1 MNSRSMI
8 LAAAALMITAT
19 ACNKSEEPATQPQ
32 GVSFS
37 LSFDGTTSPET
48 RVAFEDD
55 ALTGQWEEGDD
66 VYVYLNATDGTTY
79 GPYKTTPDAA
89 GERASFTAKINDVPA
104 GTKIAG
110 IDAYHYDN
118 LDNVNF
124 ADGAIAYSLPASNSG
139 AFSYLTV
146 SSYDYPAGSEP
157 EATEGGN
164 IDINEALAFT
174 QSLTRLD
181 IMTDLSIKDITLS
194 IDGAELPTSAS
205 LDIASGKTTATAS
218 AGMIR
223 INPAVDDYYQIGL
236 VPVSFGSGKTMKA
249 TVTTTDGKA
258 YTREV
263 TVSEFKKA
271 TRYTL
276 TLSNTNLTEA
286 KIVNSDNFVNML
298 TDGTDD
304 YVMTSNV
311 VLQEIPNIQ
320 GFQGS
325 LDGNGYKISLPET
338 SSVDASEAGI
348 FGSIAND
355 VTITNLNVDAK
366 TLTMNTRNGGII
378 AGSVTSGTI
387 TLNNV
392 HVTGTVTASKSG
404 EGDDNHIFAGGLV
417 GFVKNGA
424 YIAATNCSFSGTITA
439 NQPKGLT
446 AESQYNSYVGGIVG
460 SVESGIGQFD
470 NDEYKGSEA
479 GNPEA
484 GKGSTITNCFV
495 MNSTISNLLDGKTD
509 WPYVLE
515 RATEFYTGGIAGRCT
530 GLIIECSVTDTNISG
545 VRSDNGYRKMI
556 KPILGNDYYEHI
568 NNDNNSYTNVTINGE
583 APRTGIYK
591 GSKAAETDTP
601 FYSDLQ

>member
-55 ALTGQWEEGDD
+55 ALTGQWEGDD
-66 VYVYLNATDGTTY
+66 IVYVCLSSTAGTVY
-79 GPYKTTPDAA
+79 GPYEATPDAA
-89 GERASFTAKINDVPA
+89 GERASFTAEINDVPA

-118 LDNVNF
+118 LDEVEF
-124 ADGAIAYSLPASNSG
+124 ADGAITYSMPASNNG
-139 AFSYLTV
+139 TLSYLTV
-146 SSYDYPAGSEP
+146 SSFDYSAGSEP
-157 EATEGGN
+157 KVIDGGE
-164 IDINEALAFT
+164 IDINETLTFT
-174 QSLTRLD
+174 QRLARLD
-181 IMTDLSIKDITLS
+181 IKTDLSIKEITLS
-194 IDGAELPTSAS
+194 LTDAKFPTSAS
-205 LDIASGKTTATAS
+205 LNVAYDNTSATAS
-218 AGMIR
+218 ASMIR

-249 TVTTTDGKA
+249 TVITTDGKA
-258 YTREV
+258 YTHEV
-263 TVSEFKKA
+263 TVSAFEKA
-271 TRYTL
+271 KRYTL
-276 TLSNTNLTEA
+276 DLSTGSGINSVTPVSTEEALKAMSDSDGDFVLTA
-286 KIVNSDNFVNML
+286 DI
-298 TDGTDD
+298 T
-304 YVMTSNV
+304 
-311 VLQEIPNIQ
+311 LQEIPNIP

-392 HVTGTVTASKSG
+392 HVTGTVTASQSG
-404 EGDDNHIFAGGLV
+404 DGDDNHIFAGGLV

-424 YIAATNCSFSGTITA
+424 FIAATNCSFSGTITA
-439 NQPKGLT
+439 NQPKELI

-460 SVESGIGQFD
+460 SVESGIDQFD
-470 NDEYKGSEA
+470 NDTYQGSEA
-479 GNPEA
+479 GN
-484 GKGSTITNCFV
+484 GSTITNCSV
-495 MNSTISNLLDGKTD
+495 TNSTISNLLDGKTD
-509 WPYVLE
+509 WPYALE

-583 APRTGIYK
+583 VRNGMYK
-591 GSKAAETDTP
+591 GSKAAGTDTP
-601 FYSDLQ
+601 SYSDL

>member
-1 MNSRSMI
+1 MI

-55 ALTGQWEEGDD
+55 ALTGQWEGGDI
-66 VYVYLNATDGTTY
+66 VYVCLRSTAGTVY
-79 GPYKTTPDAA
+79 GPFEATPDAA
-89 GERASFTAKINDVPA
+89 GERASFTAEININDVHA

-118 LDNVNF
+118 LDDVKF
-124 ADGAIAYSLPASNSG
+124 ADGAITYSLPASNNG
-139 AFSYLTV
+139 TLSYLTV
-146 SSYDYPAGSEP
+146 SSFDYPVGSEP
-157 EATEGGN
+157 KVIDGGE
-164 IDINEALAFT
+164 IDINETLTFT
-174 QSLTRLD
+174 QRLARLD
-181 IMTDLSIKDITLS
+181 IKTDLSIKEITLS
-194 IDGAELPTSAS
+194 LTDAEFPTSAS
-205 LDIASGKTTATAS
+205 LNVADADDNTSATAS
-218 AGMIR
+218 ASMIR
-223 INPAVDDYYQIGL
+223 INPADDDYYQIGL
-236 VPVSFGSGKTMKA
+236 VPVSFGSDKTMKA
-249 TVTTTDGKA
+249 TVITTDGEA

-263 TVSEFKKA
+263 TVSAFEKA
-271 TRYTL
+271 KRYTL
-276 TLSNTNLTEA
+276 DLLREGSGLNTVTPVSTEEALKAMSGRGGDFVLTA
-286 KIVNSDNFVNML
+286 DI
-298 TDGTDD
+298 T
-304 YVMTSNV
+304 
-311 VLQEIPNIQ
+311 LQEIPNIP
-320 GFQGS
+320 GFKGS

-348 FGSIAND
+348 FGSIANN

-392 HVTGTVTASKSG
+392 HVTGTVTASQSG

-417 GFVKNGA
+417 GFVKYGA

-439 NQPKGLT
+439 NQPKKSI
-446 AESQYNSYVGGIVG
+446 AEYQYNSYVGGIVG
-460 SVESGIGQFD
+460 SVESGIEEEEFK
-470 NDEYKGSEA
+470 NDEYHGSEA
-479 GNPEA
+479 GN
-484 GKGSTITNCFV
+484 GSTITNCFV
-495 MNSTISNLLDGKTD
+495 TNSTISNLLDGETD
-509 WPYVLE
+509 WPYLLE

-583 APRTGIYK
+583 ARTGIYK
-591 GSKAAETDTP
+591 GSKAAGTDTP
-601 FYSDLQ
+601 SYSDL

>member
-1 MNSRSMI
+1 MI

-37 LSFDGTTSPET
+37 LTFEGTTSPET
-48 RVAFEDD
+48 RVEFKDD
-55 ALTGQWEEGDD
+55 ALTGQWETEDK
-66 VYVYLNATDGTTY
+66 VFVLLNSTNGMY
-79 GPYKTTPDAA
+79 GPFIATPDAA
-89 GERASFTAKINDVPA
+89 GERASFTAEIKGVPA

-110 IDAYHYDN
+110 IYAYHFGN
-118 LDNVNF
+118 LDVYFQN
-124 ADGAIAYSLPASNSG
+124 DITYYLPDSNNG
-139 AFSYLTV
+139 TLSYLAV
-146 SSYDYPAGSEP
+146 SSFEYPDGSEP

-164 IDINEALAFT
+164 IDITEVLSFT
-174 QSLTRLD
+174 QRLARLD
-181 IMTDLSIKDITLS
+181 IKTDLSIEEITLS
-194 IDGAELPTSAS
+194 LTDAAFPTAAKLNVADGS
-205 LDIASGKTTATAS
+205 TATTEAAS
-218 AGMIR
+218 MIR

-236 VPVSFGSGKTMKA
+236 VPVSFDSDKTMKA
-249 TVTTTDGKA
+249 TVITTDGKA

-263 TVSEFKKA
+263 TVSAFEKA
-271 TRYTL
+271 KRYTL
-276 TLSNTNLTEA
+276 DLREGSGLNPVTPVSTEEALKAMSDSDGDFVLTADIE
-286 KIVNSDNFVNML
+286 
-298 TDGTDD
+298 
-304 YVMTSNV
+304 
-311 VLQEIPNIQ
+311 LQELPNIP
-320 GFQGS
+320 GFKGS

-338 SSVDASEAGI
+338 SSVEASEAGI
-348 FGSIAND
+348 FGSIASD

-392 HVTGTVTASKSG
+392 HVTGTVTASQSG

-439 NQPKGLT
+439 NQPKESI
-446 AESQYNSYVGGIVG
+446 AEYQYNSYVGGIVG
-460 SVESGIGQFD
+460 SVESGIDQFD
-470 NDEYKGSEA
+470 NDTYQGSEA
-479 GNPEA
+479 GN
-484 GKGSTITNCFV
+484 GSTITNCSV
-495 MNSTISNLLDGKTD
+495 MNSTISNLLDGDTD
-509 WPYVLE
+509 WPYALE
-515 RATEFYTGGIAGRCT
+515 RATEIYTGGIAGRCT

-583 APRTGIYK
+583 VRNGMYK
-591 GSKAAETDTP
+591 GSKAAGTDTP
-601 FYSDLQ
+601 SYSDLQ

>member
-1 MNSRSMI
+1 MI

-55 ALTGQWEEGDD
+55 ALTGQWEGDD
-66 VYVYLNATDGTTY
+66 IVYVCLNSTDKKVY
-79 GPYKTTPDAA
+79 GPYEATPDAA
-89 GERASFTAKINDVPA
+89 GERASFTAEIKGVPA

-118 LDNVNF
+118 LDEVKF
-124 ADGAIAYSLPASNSG
+124 ADGAITYSLPASNNG
-139 AFSYLTV
+139 TLSYLTV
-146 SSYDYPAGSEP
+146 SSFDYSVGSEP
-157 EATEGGN
+157 EVIDEGE
-164 IDINEALAFT
+164 IDINETLTFT
-174 QSLTRLD
+174 QRLARLD
-181 IMTDLSIKDITLS
+181 INTDLSIKEITLS
-194 IDGAELPTSAS
+194 LTDAEFPTSAS
-205 LDIASGKTTATAS
+205 LNVADDNTSATAS
-218 AGMIR
+218 ANMIR
-223 INPAVDDYYQIGL
+223 INPAVDNYYQIGL

-249 TVTTTDGKA
+249 TVITTNGEA

-263 TVSEFKKA
+263 TVSAFEKA
-271 TRYTL
+271 KRYTL
-276 TLSNTNLTEA
+276 DLREGSGRNPVTPVSTEEALKAMSDSDGDFVLTA
-286 KIVNSDNFVNML
+286 DI
-298 TDGTDD
+298 T
-304 YVMTSNV
+304 
-311 VLQEIPNIQ
+311 LQEIPNIP
-320 GFQGS
+320 GFKGS

-392 HVTGTVTASKSG
+392 HVTGTVTASQSG

-439 NQPKGLT
+439 NQPKESI
-446 AESQYNSYVGGIVG
+446 AEYQYNSYVGGIVG
-460 SVESGIGQFD
+460 SVESGIEKFD
-470 NDEYKGSEA
+470 SDEYKGS
-479 GNPEA
+479 EA

-495 MNSTISNLLDGKTD
+495 TKSTISNLLGGETG
-509 WPYVLE
+509 WPYLLE
-515 RATEFYTGGIAGRCT
+515 RATEIYTGGIAGRCT
-530 GLIIECSVTDTNISG
+530 GLIIDCSVTDTNISG
-545 VRSDNGYRKMI
+545 VIYDNGYSKMI

-568 NNDNNSYTNVTINGE
+568 NNDNNRYTNVTINGE

-591 GSKAAETDTP
+591 GSKAAGTDTP
-601 FYSDLQ
+601 SYEEL

>member
-1 MNSRSMI
+1 MI

-55 ALTGQWEEGDD
+55 ALTGQWEDD
-66 VYVYLNATDGTTY
+66 DIVYVCLNSTDKTVY
-79 GPYKTTPDAA
+79 GPYKATPDAA
-89 GERASFTAKINDVPA
+89 GERASFTAKINGVPA

-118 LDNVNF
+118 LDEVKF
-124 ADGAIAYSLPASNSG
+124 ADGAITYSLPASNNEILSNG
-139 AFSYLTV
+139 TLSYLTV
-146 SSYDYPAGSEP
+146 SSFDYSVGSEP
-157 EATEGGN
+157 EVIDGGE
-164 IDINEALAFT
+164 IDINETLTFT
-174 QSLTRLD
+174 QRLARLD
-181 IMTDLSIKDITLS
+181 IKTDLSIKEITLS
-194 IDGAELPTSAS
+194 LTDAEFPTSAS
-205 LDIASGKTTATAS
+205 LNVADDNTSATAS
-218 AGMIR
+218 ASMIR

-249 TVTTTDGKA
+249 TVITTNGEA

-263 TVSEFKKA
+263 TVSAFEKA
-271 TRYTL
+271 KRYTL
-276 TLSNTNLTEA
+276 DLSKGSGINPVTPVSTEEALKAMSGRDGDFVLTA
-286 KIVNSDNFVNML
+286 DI
-298 TDGTDD
+298 T
-304 YVMTSNV
+304 
-311 VLQEIPNIQ
+311 LQEIPNIP

-338 SSVDASEAGI
+338 SSVEASEAGI

-392 HVTGTVTASKSG
+392 HVTGTVTASQSE

-460 SVESGIGQFD
+460 SVESNIEEFK
-470 NDEYKGSEA
+470 NDEYHGSEA
-479 GNPEA
+479 GN
-484 GKGSTITNCFV
+484 GSTITNCSV
-495 MNSTISNLLDGKTD
+495 TNSTISNLLGGGTE
-509 WPYVLE
+509 WPYLLE

-530 GLIIECSVTDTNISG
+530 GLISECSVTDTNISG
-545 VRSDNGYRKMI
+545 VRSDDGYRKMI
-556 KPILGNDYYEHI
+556 KPILGNDYYEHV
-568 NNDNNSYTNVTINGE
+568 NNDNNRYTNVTINGGE
-583 APRTGIYK
+583 ARTGIYK
-591 GSKAAETDTP
+591 GSKAAGTDTP
-601 FYSDLQ
+601 SYSDL

>member
-1 MNSRSMI
+1 MI

-19 ACNKSEEPATQPQ
+19 ACNKSEEQATQPQ

-37 LSFDGTTSPET
+37 LTFEGTTSPKT
-48 RVAFEDD
+48 RVAFEDE
-55 ALTGQWEEGDD
+55 ALTGQWERDD
-66 VYVYLNATDGTTY
+66 IVYVYLNATGGKTY
-79 GPYKTTPDAA
+79 GPYEATPDGA
-89 GERASFTAKINDVPA
+89 GERASFTAKITGVDA
-104 GTKIAG
+104 GIKIAG

-118 LDNVNF
+118 LDDVGFNN
-124 ADGAIAYSLPASNSG
+124 GTITYSLPKSNDG
-139 AFSYLTV
+139 TLSYLTV
-146 SSYDYPAGSEP
+146 SSYDYPEGSEP
-157 EATEGGN
+157 EATEGN
-164 IDINEALAFT
+164 SIDITEALTFT
-174 QSLTRLD
+174 HCLARID
-181 IMTDLSIKDITLS
+181 IKTTDLSIKEITLS
-194 IDGAELPTSAS
+194 LTDAEFPTSAS
-205 LDIASGKTTATAS
+205 LNVAYDNTSATAS
-218 AGMIR
+218 ASMIR

-236 VPVSFGSGKTMKA
+236 VPVSFDSDKTMKA
-249 TVTTTDGKA
+249 TVITTDGKA

-263 TVSEFKKA
+263 TVSAFEKA
-271 TRYTL
+271 KRYTL
-276 TLSNTNLTEA
+276 DLSKGSGINSVTPVSTEKALKAMSDSDGDFVLTA
-286 KIVNSDNFVNML
+286 DIPL
-298 TDGTDD
+298 TK
-304 YVMTSNV
+304 
-311 VLQEIPNIQ
+311 IPNIP
-320 GFQGS
+320 GFKGS

-392 HVTGTVTASKSG
+392 HVTGTVTASQSE

-460 SVESGIGQFD
+460 SVESGIGEFK
-470 NDEYKGSEA
+470 NDEYHGSEA

-495 MNSTISNLLDGKTD
+495 MNSTISNLLDGETK
-509 WPYVLE
+509 WPYLLE

-568 NNDNNSYTNVTINGE
+568 NNDNNSYTNVTINGGE
-583 APRTGIYK
+583 ARTGIYK
-591 GSKAAETDTP
+591 GSKAAGTDTP
-601 FYSDLQ
+601 SYEEL